1 MTENETFDKVL
12 AFLEKRNERTDEDI
26 FKESLEAREKIPGAN
41 AVAVPVR
48 GYPYLVK
55 IDDFKTLRNGY
66 CLHPADK
73 LWIGD
78 SVEFPVAC
86 YNGWKKEDGSEN
98 RLANRFDRGI
108 STFRGTCL
116 YFGWEKDAPAPLT
129 YEQANALC
137 DFITPYRIRM
147 DRGSR

>member
-1 MTENETFDKVL
+1 MSENETFDKVL
-12 AFLEKRNERTDEDI
+12 AFLEKRNERTDEDK
-26 FKESLEAREKIPGAN
+26 FQESVEARDKCPGAN

-55 IDDFKTLRNGY
+55 IDDFTTLKGTY
-66 CLHPADK
+66 SLHPADT

-116 YFGWEKDAPAPLT
+116 YFGWENGASAPLT

-147 DRGSR
+147 DRGDR